1 MTTTS
6 PRSTTLTGLLIAL
19 VAAFSFGMS
28 GAFIKPLLE
37 AGWSPAAA
45 VTVRALVGGLIL
57 LPPAVVLLR
66 GRWVSLWRARWR
78 VLVMALIGVAG
89 CQLAYFAAIER
100 IPVSTAILLEYTA
113 PVLLVGFFWV
123 RTRRVPQAVILLGTV
138 IAVAGLVLVVGPTA
152 GGALDPLGLLFGV
165 LAMLGCAVYYL
176 IAAAPSDDL
185 PPVALAAAGLVIGGV
200 VLGLIGLTGLVP
212 FTISTSPTALFGTVV
227 PWWVPMLIV
236 GVVATALAYT
246 ANITASE
253 MLGSRLASFTGLIEV
268 VAATLYAW
276 LLLGEDLSVPQLVG
290 GLLILG
296 GIAFVRS
303 ARDSEGA
310 SVPAGAAVDPAP
322 TAPLTRV

>member
-6 PRSTTLTGLLIAL
+6 PRSTTSTGLLIAL

-57 LPPAVVLLR
+57 LAPAVVLLR

-89 CQLAYFAAIER
+89 CQLAYFAAIDR
-100 IPVSTAILLEYTA
+100 IPVSTAILLEYMA

-123 RTRRVPQAVILLGTV
+123 RTRRVPQVVVVIGTV

-152 GGALDPLGLLFGV
+152 GFALDPLGLLFGV

-185 PPVALAAAGLVIGGV
+185 PPVALAASGLVIGGV

-212 FTISTSPTALFGTVV
+212 FTISTAPTALFGTVV

-246 ANITASE
+246 TNITASE

-290 GLLILG
+290 GVLILG

-303 ARDSEGA
+303 ARDSEGV